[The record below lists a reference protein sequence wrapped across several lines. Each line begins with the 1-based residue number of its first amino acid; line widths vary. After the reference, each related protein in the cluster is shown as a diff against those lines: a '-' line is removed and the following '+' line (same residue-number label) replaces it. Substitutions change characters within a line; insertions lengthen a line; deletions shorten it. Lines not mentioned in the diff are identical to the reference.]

1 MALNEQLADL
11 NKLLTQMGEHRA
23 RFAKLVDDK
32 VLKEIR
38 NIMTQGTSPAVP
50 TATTILNHICAF
62 VTGNISATYQSHGT
76 DIFASPEQFTQAI
89 KRSDPAVLEKQ
100 EIQKIAQAVNM
111 DTDQKKGA
119 LLDAVTQPASSATMA
134 PFFVFFKIVYK
145 FAQMGMTG
153 RTKANL
159 QRKQEAIKKEMDDA
173 QVQIDTF
180 KAYMTNLSFYERIQ
194 GEANRIR
201 SEDVSVLQNKKQI
214 LTVNINRLNEQ
225 TSSWDNFNRNY
236 FDL

>member
-1 MALNEQLADL
+1 M
-11 NKLLTQMGEHRA
+11 
-23 RFAKLVDDK
+23 
-32 VLKEIR
+32 
-38 NIMTQGTSPAVP
+38 
-50 TATTILNHICAF
+50 
-62 VTGNISATYQSHGT
+62 
-76 DIFASPEQFTQAI
+76 
-89 KRSDPAVLEKQ
+89 
-100 EIQKIAQAVNM
+100 
-111 DTDQKKGA
+111 
-119 LLDAVTQPASSATMA
+119 DAVTSPASSATMV

-214 LTVNINRLNEQ
+214 LTVNINRLNE
-225 TSSWDNFNRNY
+225 
-236 FDL
+236 